1 MQEKFPEFF
10 KEVESIIMY
19 DPLSEVLGSI
29 EDGVICFSYGQIVKA
44 AGHSCPTVAG
54 AYLTCKRALE
64 VLYPEKLPVR
74 GEIQVA
80 FAKSQQSGVTGV
92 ISNVMSHITGAC
104 AEGGFKGL
112 NGSFSRHSLLSF
124 SVNMSLHVKL
134 TRVDTNKSVELLYN
148 PDVIPPS
155 VRLQELMKKV
165 LSQNADQKEKKEFG
179 LLWQDRVKK
188 ILIDNRYNK
197 EMIIIKEGI

>member
-1 MQEKFPEFF
+1 
-10 KEVESIIMY
+10 
-19 DPLSEVLGSI
+19 
-29 EDGVICFSYGQIVKA
+29 
-44 AGHSCPTVAG
+44 
-54 AYLTCKRALE
+54 
-64 VLYPEKLPVR
+64 
-74 GEIQVA
+74 
-80 FAKSQQSGVTGV
+80 
-92 ISNVMSHITGAC
+92 
-104 AEGGFKGL
+104 
-112 NGSFSRHSLLSF
+112 
-124 SVNMSLHVKL
+124 
-134 TRVDTNKSVELLYN
+134 DTNKSVELLYN